1 MNYDATDMRDTITM
15 VSRLNTLTPR
25 AKERLEELIYDNLR
39 ETWDNDEL
47 DVDEVLE
54 AVQTISSHAFNL
66 SMHMFAALTGE
77 DLPSVL
83 HRLLSEEDWEIR
95 KPDMGRYPWYFDV
108 PKGRKFWAL
117 AFDEDCPSGSQ
128 FVKQEIPY
136 TLIVEA
142 FQAKDF
148 FEYLDLHAK
157 TEYVEI
163 GTDTYTSMM
172 NYYTNCKRKPV
183 CIMPAEGD
191 TEGRLKAMHT
201 LAGCVAKFLT
211 GEGGAE
217 E

>member
-1 MNYDATDMRDTITM
+1 MNYDATDMRDTLNMIT
-15 VSRLNTLTPR
+15 RLNTLTPR
-25 AKERLEELIYDNLR
+25 AKQRLEELIYDNLR
-39 ETWDNDEL
+39 ATWDNDEL

-54 AVQTISSHAFNL
+54 AVQTISSHL
-66 SMHMFAALTGE
+66 R
-77 DLPSVL
+77 
-83 HRLLSEEDWEIR
+83 RLLSEEDWEIR

-157 TEYVEI
+157 TEYVEA
-163 GTDTYTSMM
+163 GTDKYAALM
-172 NYYTNCKRKPV
+172 NYYTNCQRKPV
-183 CIMPAEGD
+183 CVMPTEDD
-191 TEGRLKAMHT
+191 TEGRRKAMHT

-211 GEGGAE
+211 GEGGAAE
-217 E
+217 